1 MATINDN
8 LKTTAP
14 VAGSTAG
21 GAAATTGNTSGI
33 ATPSMSQSYND
44 YSADTINKI
53 YDAQKEAAVGQL
65 NNSFN
70 ANLREAEASRDRIGG
85 VYQDTMNQ
93 LTNEYERTRKNTN
106 EQIAASGMNTGAGSQ
121 VGLAQRSEYQRDFG
135 KLGKAEDEAVATAE
149 RGITTMRDKYAAD
162 MNSILQNND
171 YERATALL
179 AQYKE
184 DYNRKLAEADK
195 RAALGDFSGY
205 ETIFGKDEADRM
217 QTTWYAQNP
226 DLAYMTGN
234 ITSGQRNNIKN
245 GRPINYGLDE
255 NGNPIVSS
263 GGGGGSDWDAVVASW
278 YSGGGGKTY
287 TANVTTP
294 GGANYVAKGSTP
306 QAAQA
311 AANKAVSTMNSAN
324 NSIWYRNS

>member
-1 MATINDN
+1 MATVDET
-8 LKTTAP
+8 LKTTPEA
-14 VAGSTAG
+14 AGAATG
-21 GAAATTGNTSGI
+21 GAAATGA
-33 ATPSMSQSYND
+33 ATTQPLSKTYND

-70 ANLREAEASRDRIGG
+70 ANLREAEASRDRISGT
-85 VYQDTMNQ
+85 YQDTMNQ

-135 KLGKAEDEAVATAE
+135 KLGKAEDEAIATAE
-149 RGITTMRDKYAAD
+149 RGITTMRDKYSAD

-184 DYNRKLAEADK
+184 DYNRQMAEADK

-205 ETIFGKDEADRM
+205 EAIFGKDEAQRM
-217 QTTWYAQNP
+217 QTTWYVKNP

-234 ITSGQRNNIKN
+234 ITADQRDNVVN
-245 GRPINYGLDE
+245 GRPINYGLNE
-255 NGNPIVSS
+255 KGIRIVPLPTS
-263 GGGGGSDWDAVVASW
+263 GGSAKDMWDWGYNDGSYKPKSADNAGQAL
-278 YSGGGGKTY
+278 
-287 TANVTTP
+287 TAA
-294 GGANYVAKGSTP
+294 GANATIAQMVAAGANPAT
-306 QAAQA
+306 AAWA
-311 AANKAVSTMNSAN
+311 RGK
-324 NSIWYRNS
+324 